1 MDEEE
6 LEKENDNLEEDDL
19 AELQE
24 KIEHMEFNNEEEDQE
39 VMDDEDNFEP
49 KTPRKDGEDDE
60 EVEDKT
66 EEETIGK
73 HADDESFVDNKGV
86 NKIVIVLCVVIVLL
100 IVVIGFLVFP
110 KVIKKGSNSSS
121 GGSFDNE
128 TYEDEGKP
136 TTPMI
141 DIAKGKS
148 SFINDN
154 HLFVNYKEAGY
165 ITNLEGKVVY
175 QDDDKACSMMKD
187 SFFMCE
193 RNDGSK
199 IKYVIK
205 KIDETGN
212 IQNVSE
218 EILFAA
224 DGRIVRSGSKLVG
237 YYSENDDGTHLAVLD
252 NGSIKE
258 IDLGKLYL
266 LKTGDS
272 LTRKIYGGRYVIVSN
287 DKNNS
292 VTDGKK
298 YSYGVYDIVDNK
310 ALITPKYETI
320 VYLHDDLFIA
330 VKNGKSGIINTNDS
344 VKLDFKY
351 DVVEYANGLYFV
363 GNNETLRV
371 LDKNFKEIG
380 DAIKIKSLSNYNYYA
395 SHRTIDA
402 KACGEKVILLKNSSK
417 SDNNQYAVVDKEGK
431 ITDYDFQLYA
441 IIGDRVVT
449 LKDKTLVLYDMAFN
463 KIQEF
468 KVPDSINIDLDTA
481 VIYIQTNLVFNGCY
495 VFDINKGEYLH
506 QMNNISR
513 SYQGYYVDVNFK
525 NGIGKADILLDDK
538 PIGSIEDVDV
548 SEFLK
553 ADNNGIKLTNEY
565 FIFHVGDKTLVIKRT

>member
-6 LEKENDNLEEDDL
+6 LENENDSLEEDDL

-199 IKYVIK
+199 TKYVIK

-218 EILFAA
+218 ETLFAA

-266 LKTGDS
+266 LKTGDF

>member
-6 LEKENDNLEEDDL
+6 LENENDSLEEDDL

-495 VFDINKGEYLH
+495 VFDINTGKYLH

>member
-73 HADDESFVDNKGV
+73 HADDSFVDNKGI

-100 IVVIGFLVFP
+100 VVVIGFLVFP
-110 KVIKKGSNSSS
+110 KVIKKSSNSSS

-128 TYEDEGKP
+128 IYEDEGKP
-136 TTPMI
+136 TTPKI

-154 HLFVNYKEAGY
+154 HLFVSYKDVGY
-165 ITNLEGKVVY
+165 ITNLDGKVVY
-175 QDDDKACSMMKD
+175 QDDDKACSMMRD
-187 SFFMCE
+187 SFFICE

-199 IKYVIK
+199 TKYVIK

-218 EILFAA
+218 ETLFAA

-237 YYSENDDGTHLAVLD
+237 YYSEDDDGTHLAVLD

-272 LTRKIYGGRYVIVSN
+272 LTSKIYGGRYVIVSN

-310 ALITPKYETI
+310 TLITPKYETV

-330 VKNGKSGIINTNDS
+330 VKDDKSGIINTSDS

>member
-39 VMDDEDNFEP
+39 IMDDEDNFEP
-49 KTPRKDGEDDE
+49 KTQRKDEE
-60 EVEDKT
+60 EYKEVEDKT

-73 HADDESFVDNKGV
+73 HADDSFVDNKGI

-100 IVVIGFLVFP
+100 VVVIGFLVFP
-110 KVIKKGSNSSS
+110 KVIKKSSNSSS
-121 GGSFDNE
+121 GGSTDNE

-136 TTPMI
+136 TTPKI

-154 HLFVNYKEAGY
+154 HLFVSYKDVGY

-175 QDDDKACSMMKD
+175 QDDDKACSMMRN

-199 IKYVIK
+199 TKYVIK

-218 EILFAA
+218 ETLFAA

-310 ALITPKYETI
+310 TLITPKYETV

-330 VKNGKSGIINTNDS
+330 VKNGKSGIINTSDS

-351 DVVEYANGLYFV
+351 DVIDYANGLYFV
-363 GNNETLRV
+363 GNKETLRV
-371 LDKNFKEIG
+371 FDNNFKEIG
-380 DAIKIKSLSNYNYYA
+380 DSIKIKSLSNYNYYA

-417 SDNNQYAVVDKEGK
+417 SDNNQ
-431 ITDYDFQLYA
+431 
-441 IIGDRVVT
+441 
-449 LKDKTLVLYDMAFN
+449 
-463 KIQEF
+463 
-468 KVPDSINIDLDTA
+468 
-481 VIYIQTNLVFNGCY
+481 
-495 VFDINKGEYLH
+495 
-506 QMNNISR
+506 
-513 SYQGYYVDVNFK
+513 
-525 NGIGKADILLDDK
+525 
-538 PIGSIEDVDV
+538 
-548 SEFLK
+548 
-553 ADNNGIKLTNEY
+553 
-565 FIFHVGDKTLVIKRT
+565 

>member
-6 LEKENDNLEEDDL
+6 LENENDSLEEDDL

-49 KTPRKDGEDDE
+49 KTPRKDGEE
-60 EVEDKT
+60 YKEVEDKT

-199 IKYVIK
+199 TKYVIK

-218 EILFAA
+218 ETLFAA

-513 SYQGYYVDVNFK
+513 SYQGYYVDLNFK

-553 ADNNGIKLTNEY
+553 ADNNGIRLTNEY